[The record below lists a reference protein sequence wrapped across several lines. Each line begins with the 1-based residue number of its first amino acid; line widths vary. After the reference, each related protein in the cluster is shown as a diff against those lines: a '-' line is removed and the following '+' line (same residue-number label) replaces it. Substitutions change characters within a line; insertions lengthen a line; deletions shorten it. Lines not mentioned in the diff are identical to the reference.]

1 MLWIGFALAV
11 LAFVTYFS
19 LFVEFPLTRN
29 VPWVNLLLF
38 GLAAVLLVL
47 GMGRAVRQ
55 PELYRGK
62 IFGSVFAGLSVLI
75 FASFIFTIFVAARRL
90 PASAS
95 APHVGVNAPDF
106 TLSNTKGEPVSL
118 AALLTQPLH
127 GVRPTG
133 VMLVFYRGYW

>member
-47 GMGRAVRQ
+47 GMGSSSARTVSRKNLRFRLRWLKRSDIRLIYFYDLCRSAQAPCICFRAACRR
-55 PELYRGK
+55 ERARLYA
-62 IFGSVFAGLSVLI
+62 F
-75 FASFIFTIFVAARRL
+75 
-90 PASAS
+90 
-95 APHVGVNAPDF
+95 
-106 TLSNTKGEPVSL
+106 
-118 AALLTQPLH
+118 Q
-127 GVRPTG
+127 
-133 VMLVFYRGYW
+133 Y

>member
-1 MLWIGFALAV
+1 MTTIPKRRWNAMLWIGFALAV

-29 VPWVNLLLF
+29 FPWVNLLLF

-75 FASFIFTIFVAARRL
+75 FALFIFTIFVAARRL

-95 APHVGVNAPDF
+95 APHVGGTRLTLRFPIPKVN
-106 TLSNTKGEPVSL
+106 
-118 AALLTQPLH
+118 
-127 GVRPTG
+127 R
-133 VMLVFYRGYW
+133 YR